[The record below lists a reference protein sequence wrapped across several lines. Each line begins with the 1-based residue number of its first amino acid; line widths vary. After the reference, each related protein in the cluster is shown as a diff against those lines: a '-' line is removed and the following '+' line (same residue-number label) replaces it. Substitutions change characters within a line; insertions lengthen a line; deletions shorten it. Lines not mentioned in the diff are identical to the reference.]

1 MEEQE
6 FFRPK
11 LNLALK
17 LEVAQAPLIDRG
29 NVLLVAEVLE
39 EMLTFI
45 EEKEGQVIPVDQH
58 LPPRPRKAPGKT
70 ANEAKKQ
77 REEEL
82 KKEAEMR
89 AKEDERRKKRK
100 EELKKE
106 LGKLKE
112 KKTNDE

>member
-45 EEKEGQVIPVDQH
+45 EEKEG
-58 LPPRPRKAPGKT
+58 
-70 ANEAKKQ
+70 
-77 REEEL
+77 
-82 KKEAEMR
+82 
-89 AKEDERRKKRK
+89 
-100 EELKKE
+100 
-106 LGKLKE
+106 
-112 KKTNDE
+112 